1 VTRRQAR
8 RLSAGWLREE
18 GLSEHQTTVVAED
31 ADAPID
37 DKDVVYSI
45 TTFGAD
51 FDVDGLI
58 ARMDRGDIFRPKFQ
72 RNFVWTER
80 KASQFIESILLGLP
94 VPGVFLYREDSQR
107 HLIVDGLQRLT
118 SLHSFVK
125 GRFPDSNKVFRLTD
139 VKMRFSGRTIDDL
152 TPEDQRRFR
161 DYIIHATIIMQNSP
175 DDDNSSVYHIFN
187 RLNSNATPLQPQ
199 EIRSAI
205 YHGRFQEL
213 LGTLN
218 SNKEWRKIFGPA
230 HKRAKDQ
237 ELMLR
242 FFALRSGY
250 PTYHKPM
257 AEFLNK
263 YMERN
268 RDLSDEAS
276 AEFSAAFS
284 NTCARIVNALGAKP
298 FRPKAGLNVAIYDA
312 IMVAV
317 NEVPAADA
325 DSIRVAYARLLQ
337 SPEFLQLTSRATS
350 DERSV
355 RSRIAMAREQ
365 ISATA
370 DS

>member
-1 VTRRQAR
+1 
-8 RLSAGWLREE
+8 
-18 GLSEHQTTVVAED
+18 
-31 ADAPID
+31 
-37 DKDVVYSI
+37 
-45 TTFGAD
+45 
-51 FDVDGLI
+51 
-58 ARMDRGDIFRPKFQ
+58 
-72 RNFVWTER
+72 
-80 KASQFIESILLGLP
+80 
-94 VPGVFLYREDSQR
+94 
-107 HLIVDGLQRLT
+107 
-118 SLHSFVK
+118 
-125 GRFPDSNKVFRLTD
+125 
-139 VKMRFSGRTIDDL
+139 
-152 TPEDQRRFR
+152 
-161 DYIIHATIIMQNSP
+161 
-175 DDDNSSVYHIFN
+175 
-187 RLNSNATPLQPQ
+187 
-199 EIRSAI
+199 
-205 YHGRFQEL
+205 
-213 LGTLN
+213 
-218 SNKEWRKIFGPA
+218 
-230 HKRAKDQ
+230 
-237 ELMLR
+237 
-242 FFALRSGY
+242 
-250 PTYHKPM
+250 M